1 MKLRQ
6 NVNWLIEQ
14 YQRNVEVL
22 EQDIKDDKS
31 TFNNFRQTKL
41 GVYKAVIE
49 DLQKVLEVNDD

>member
-22 EQDIKDDKS
+22 EQDVKDDKS

-49 DLQKVLEVNDD
+49 DLQKVLEVDE

>member
-14 YQRNVEVL
+14 YQRNVEII
-22 EQDIKDDKS
+22 EQDVKDDKS